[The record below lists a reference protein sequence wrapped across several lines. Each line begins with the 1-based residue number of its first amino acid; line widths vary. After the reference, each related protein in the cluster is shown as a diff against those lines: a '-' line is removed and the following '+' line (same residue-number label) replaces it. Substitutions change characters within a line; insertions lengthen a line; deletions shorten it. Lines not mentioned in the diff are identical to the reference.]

1 MVDPH
6 NGHVGAFASGTFR
19 AYAHRGGGRESPEN
33 SLAAFRHATEL
44 GFTHLETDIRPTRDG
59 VAVVHHDA
67 RLERTTDGHGL
78 VRHRTWREIRSV
90 RLSDG
95 TTPLRLEELLE
106 EFPDA
111 HVTIDA
117 KEAGSVV
124 ALIDAV
130 RRSAAAGRVCVGSFS
145 ARRLS
150 RVRRLLPPG
159 TESSAHPWE
168 VVALRASPLAL
179 PRPRLL
185 TRSVVGMCHPVAPFD
200 RRTPPVDRAGTGDR
214 VRGRG
219 CRCSPLALPRAHR
232 IQVPLRALGLPLMGP
247 GFVTRAHRQGLAV
260 DVWTVDDASDMHRLL
275 DMGVDG
281 IMTDSP
287 SVLRSVLEARDLW
300 PGVR

>member
-1 MVDPH
+1 M
-6 NGHVGAFASGTFR
+6 GTSAFGAFR
-19 AYAHRGGGRESPEN
+19 AYAHRGGSHESPEN
-33 SLAAFRHATEL
+33 SLAAFRHATAL
-44 GFTHLETDIRPTRDG
+44 GFAYLETDIRPTRDG
-59 VAVVHHDA
+59 VAMVHHDA
-67 RLERTTDGHGL
+67 HLERTTDGRGL
-78 VRHRTWREIRSV
+78 VRDRTWQEMRSV

-111 HVTIDA
+111 HLTVDA
-117 KEAGSVV
+117 KETGSVV

-130 RRSAAAGRVCVGSFS
+130 RRSSASDRVCVSSFS
-145 ARRLS
+145 ARRLI
-150 RVRRLLPPG
+150 RARRLLPPG

-168 VVALRASPLAL
+168 VLALSASPSRL
-179 PRPRLL
+179 PRPRLV
-185 TRSVVGMCHPVAPFD
+185 TRSVVGMCHPEASFD
-200 RRTPPVDRAGTGDR
+200 RRTPPVDRAGTGER
-214 VRGRG
+214 VRGRV

-232 IQVPLRALGLPLMGP
+232 VQVPLRALGLPLMGP

-287 SVLRSVLEARDLW
+287 SVLRAVLESRAQW
-300 PGVR
+300 PSVR